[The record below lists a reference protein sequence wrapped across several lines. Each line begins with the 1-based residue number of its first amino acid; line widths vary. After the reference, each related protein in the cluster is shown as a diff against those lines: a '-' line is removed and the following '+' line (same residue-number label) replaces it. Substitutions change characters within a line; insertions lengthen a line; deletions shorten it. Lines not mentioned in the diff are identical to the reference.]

1 MSGKLKEAR
10 QAWDAATRAWSRD
23 DCADVTKTM
32 KLGEAMM
39 FAATDLI
46 CAMEHAL
53 AQGQTLSDV
62 LSVYGF
68 PVSDEAWRKSSGS
81 MSFQARGL
89 HLAASEF
96 RKTIKSEAA

>member
-1 MSGKLKEAR
+1 MGGKLKEAR
-10 QAWDAATRAWSRD
+10 KAWDDACKAWSQD
-23 DCADVTKTM
+23 NLDQIEETM
-32 KLGEAMM
+32 RLGEVMM

-46 CAMEHAL
+46 CEMERAL

>member
-1 MSGKLKEAR
+1 MGGKLKEAR
-10 QAWDAATRAWSRD
+10 QAWETATRAWSRD
-23 DCADVTKTM
+23 DCADVIKTM
-32 KLGEAMM
+32 KLGEVMM
-39 FAATDLI
+39 FAETDLI
-46 CAMEHAL
+46 CEMERAL

-68 PVSDEAWRKSSGS
+68 PVSDAAWRRSSGS

>member
-1 MSGKLKEAR
+1 MGGKLKEAR
-10 QAWDAATRAWSRD
+10 QAWEAATRAWSRD
-23 DCADVTKTM
+23 DCADVIKTM
-32 KLGEAMM
+32 KLGEVMM

-46 CAMEHAL
+46 CEMERAL

-68 PVSDEAWRKSSGS
+68 PVSDAAWRRSSGS